1 MFKKA
6 TKHISR
12 AGTTPV
18 KVLFSI
24 EVKTVAL
31 KSLKD
36 LTDGRYF
43 VQQLSSVSTL
53 HCFLPDSLIQTTNL
67 DSTINVCFERSGK
80 LAATKDISLS
90 ADGELLCANFDQT
103 LSLVVTLYKNT
114 DGSYQEK
121 KGKLIVRQP
130 KLSMM
135 GGTSRMNIFIFKC
148 TARASNLP

>member
-18 KVLFSI
+18 KVLFNI

-53 HCFLPDSLIQTTNL
+53 HHLLSPSSLTIPSTPSALPPPGSPRHGCRGTASLYH
-67 DSTINVCFERSGK
+67 VGRV
-80 LAATKDISLS
+80 SL
-90 ADGELLCANFDQT
+90 
-103 LSLVVTLYKNT
+103 
-114 DGSYQEK
+114 
-121 KGKLIVRQP
+121 
-130 KLSMM
+130 
-135 GGTSRMNIFIFKC
+135 
-148 TARASNLP
+148 